1 MYKERDMKKL
11 VEKYEEFFAEFCKF
25 RGLDPD
31 NDHLK
36 ETPHR
41 VVKALLEATSG
52 YEMEVKSVLGKR
64 FKKLD
69 DDTSSETFILSDG
82 ILVVHN
88 AIPFTSLCAHHLYPF
103 FGFMYIGMLLRGEII
118 GLSKVTRVVDIFS
131 KRLQVQ
137 EELTSRVATSLT
149 KYVESCR
156 GVIVVSD
163 AIHGCMSFRGVRKN
177 SVTTCSAITGVFAE
191 NDKGIKQ
198 EFFHLIKRQ
207 DLSLVRL

>member
-1 MYKERDMKKL
+1 MHKEGDTKKL

-36 ETPHR
+36 ETPYR

-52 YEMEVKSVLGKR
+52 YETEAKSVLSKR

-69 DDTSSETFILSDG
+69 DDTSSETLILGDG

-103 FGFMYIGMLLRGEII
+103 FGFMYIGMLLKGEII
-118 GLSKVTRVVDIFS
+118 GLSKVTRVVDVFS

-137 EELTSRVATSLT
+137 EELTSRVATALT
-149 KYVESCR
+149 KHVESCR

-163 AIHGCMSFRGVRKN
+163 AIHGCMSFRGVRKS
-177 SVTTCSAITGVFAE
+177 SVTTCSAVTGVFVE

-207 DLSLVRL
+207 DLYL

>member
-1 MYKERDMKKL
+1 MHKKELITTL
-11 VEKYEEFFAEFCKF
+11 VEKYNEFFVEFCKL
-25 RGLDPD
+25 RNLDPN

-36 ETPHR
+36 DTPQR

-52 YEMEVKSVLGKR
+52 YEHDYKSILNKR
-64 FKKLD
+64 FKQLD
-69 DDTSSETFILSDG
+69 KDEQSVCVLSDG
-82 ILVVHN
+82 VLVVHN

-103 FGFMYIGMLLRGEII
+103 FGYMYVGMLLKGEII
-118 GLSKVTRVVDIFS
+118 GLSKVSRVVDQFS

-137 EELTSRVATSLT
+137 EELTTQVATALT
-149 KYVESCR
+149 NGIESCK

-163 AIHGCMSFRGVRKN
+163 AIHGCMSFRGVRKS
-177 SVTTCSAITGVFAE
+177 SVTTCSAVTGVFAE

-207 DLSLVRL
+207 DLSLLKM